1 MTRSADNPPHF
12 SLESDQAPSGDT
24 TKQSEPTPSAS
35 ACNFLDPDTHSSD
48 STGSLREQLCLVNQ
62 RIDDVRRTLRT
73 KDEHA
78 EGPLHGSPFFEGNFL
93 SSARPKPTAA
103 SLLKMRQKEEEHL
116 RQYLARFTDKVRVIP
131 DAHPSLVIQAVMIG
145 IKPSRLFLS
154 FVEQPLITV
163 PSMLQRA
170 NQYVNAETL
179 VIEKHE
185 DQKRPRGEPSW
196 GPPSGLPMRRM
207 ERGEQTVPWP
217 PNVSLNSTRT
227 EIFL

>member
-1 MTRSADNPPHF
+1 
-12 SLESDQAPSGDT
+12 
-24 TKQSEPTPSAS
+24 
-35 ACNFLDPDTHSSD
+35 
-48 STGSLREQLCLVNQ
+48 
-62 RIDDVRRTLRT
+62 
-73 KDEHA
+73 
-78 EGPLHGSPFFEGNFL
+78 
-93 SSARPKPTAA
+93 
-103 SLLKMRQKEEEHL
+103 MRQKEEEHL

-207 ERGEQTVPWP
+207 ERGEQTIREKGLLKT
-217 PNVSLNSTRT
+217 PNPLRSRAEDRDHRRYYRFHHDYGHNTKECYNLKNQIEDLIHRGHLDRYIRKPHKTSLCPKGLVEWHINIIVGGPAVGGVGSLARKAYART
-227 EIFL
+227 EV